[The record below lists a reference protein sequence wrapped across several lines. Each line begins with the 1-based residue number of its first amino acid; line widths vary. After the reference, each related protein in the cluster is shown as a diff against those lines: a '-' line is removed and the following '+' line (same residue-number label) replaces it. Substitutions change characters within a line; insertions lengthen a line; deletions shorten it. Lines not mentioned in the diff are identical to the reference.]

1 MRRVFWLLVALT
13 FLPACGRGTAT
24 TAAPTR
30 PPATAAV
37 QPTITLPPKTSV
49 SPTQTIGN
57 TPPISAATGPA
68 AATASPSASD
78 STAAPPGPFTDQ
90 AEFVAD
96 VTVPD
101 SSDFAPGAKFTKT
114 WRIKNVGTATWT
126 TGYAMEYV
134 RGTNMAAVS
143 TVSFPTDAPP
153 GGTVELS
160 VEMTAPAT
168 PGQYT
173 SLWQFSNAAGV
184 KFGVGPNFNE
194 PIYVLIDVVAG
205 ANPGTQPAIVPT
217 TAATPSGPVNPAK
230 VTKVTISVDN
240 ATVKDSCPHTF
251 VFTAIFVVEGGGLVT
266 YQLEASTD
274 TPGFNFVLPS
284 ALNSTFN
291 GNGPHTFGVSYNLEI
306 RDTVNAQAWLHILSP
321 NDLVSDKA
329 AFSLTCPPK
338 ATLPPPFT
346 PTAPVTPTEP
356 PEP

>member
-1 MRRVFWLLVALT
+1 MRRVFWLLIALT
-13 FLPACGRGTAT
+13 FLAACGRGAT
-24 TAAPTR
+24 PTVAPTR
-30 PPATAAV
+30 PPTTAVV
-37 QPTITLPPKTSV
+37 QPTNTF
-49 SPTQTIGN
+49 SPTTNVPPTQVIGN
-57 TPPISAATGPA
+57 TPPVSNATGSAAI
-68 AATASPSASD
+68 TASPTTSD
-78 STAAPPGPFTDQ
+78 STATPTGPLTDQ
-90 AEFVAD
+90 AEFVTD

-101 SSDFAPGAKFTKT
+101 GSDFAPGAKFTKT

-143 TVSFPTDAPP
+143 KVSFPNDVPP

-173 SLWQFSNAAGV
+173 SLWQFSNAARV
-184 KFGVGPNFNE
+184 RFGVGPNFNE

-205 ANPGTQPAIVPT
+205 ANPGAQPTIVPT

-251 VFTAIFVVEGGGLVT
+251 VFTAIFVVEGGGVVT

-274 TPGFNFVLPS
+274 IPAFTFSLPS
-284 ALNSTFN
+284 PLNSNFN

-306 RDTVNAQAWLHILSP
+306 RDAVNAQAWLHILSP
-321 NDLVSDKA
+321 NDLVSDKV

-338 ATLPPPFT
+338 PTLPPPFT
-346 PTAPVTPTEP
+346 PTASATPTEP